1 MAQLNVRKLPK
12 RTETMIEALVTETGY
27 TKVQI
32 AVLAIESFFWKSF
45 GKDMGV
51 DLLNRTDDE
60 RLFSERSDLWKKLA
74 DK

>member
-45 GKDMGV
+45 GEDLGV

-60 RLFSERSDLWKKLA
+60 RLFSERSGLWKKLA